1 MGGGNRGSGV
11 IEIQSSQVHCHCLIW
26 SWHRWM
32 VTKPK
37 FIPIHIRGDPIY
49 FLLWRAFIAWLHG
62 LLGAWGKKHLLA
74 KSFSAAETLNG
85 SRWWSNREASDRQP
99 NKTET
104 LQIAQVKEM
113 QLARKKPK
121 YGKPHLQQ
129 TDEMDK
135 TVSRLFTDSQAH
147 SSSYL
152 ETQARK
158 LNLDSSILE
167 AETCKIH
174 VGSLS
179 TSFVFLSLQNIWC
192 YYHVSLISF
201 APQYSMLVLFLSLG
215 KNKNLAQY
223 LFGMLTQSHHQ
234 MHHLDF
240 PRNGLLHRWCYLHC
254 LAGMLPASTSL
265 LPARGPELAGSFQQ
279 LPEEWME
286 HQMVMTKK

>member
-1 MGGGNRGSGV
+1 M
-11 IEIQSSQVHCHCLIW
+11 
-26 SWHRWM
+26 
-32 VTKPK
+32 
-37 FIPIHIRGDPIY
+37 
-49 FLLWRAFIAWLHG
+49 
-62 LLGAWGKKHLLA
+62 GKKHLLA

-85 SRWWSNREASDRQP
+85 SRWWSNREKSRGFRHAAEQNWNTTKSSGKGDEISKKETEVR
-99 NKTET
+99 KTT
-104 LQIAQVKEM
+104 FT
-113 QLARKKPK
+113 
-121 YGKPHLQQ
+121 
-129 TDEMDK
+129 TDGWEMDK

-174 VGSLS
+174 VVGSLS

-201 APQYSMLVLFLSLG
+201 APQDLMLVLFLSLG

-223 LFGMLTQSHHQ
+223 LFSMLTQSHHQ

-254 LAGMLPASTSL
+254 LADMLPASTSL

-279 LPEEWME
+279 LPKEWME
-286 HQMVMTKK
+286 HQMVMTK